1 MQRWRYEVVRGVA
14 HIYTSSSIHVIAMFM
29 CDRYQMDAYKAR
41 GILPHCSVLCD
52 DDCTNHSH
60 TGGYCEHLYLLI
72 QNQSDLVYKS
82 LGIPTLEDPRVILGA
97 QIENVAKRVN
107 KVGIDDIM
115 HCAIEISRILSGVSE
130 KADLNVPEDTITSLA
145 HAVSLGL
152 FLDDPR
158 DAIDEKMLGVLLTLK
173 KLISKHSEMHTAP
186 DLEDDFE

>member
-1 MQRWRYEVVRGVA
+1 M
-14 HIYTSSSIHVIAMFM
+14 VIAMFM

-60 TGGYCEHLYLLI
+60 TGGYCEHLYLLV

-82 LGIPTLEDPRVILGA
+82 LGIPVLEDPRAILGS

-107 KVGIDDIM
+107 KVGADYIM
-115 HCAIEISRILSGVSE
+115 DRAFEISLILSGLSE
-130 KADLNVPEDTITSLA
+130 KADLNIPEDTVNNLA

-158 DAIDEKMLGVLLTLK
+158 DAIDEKMLGVLLMLK
-173 KLISKHSEMHTAP
+173 KLIPKHSETHSVS